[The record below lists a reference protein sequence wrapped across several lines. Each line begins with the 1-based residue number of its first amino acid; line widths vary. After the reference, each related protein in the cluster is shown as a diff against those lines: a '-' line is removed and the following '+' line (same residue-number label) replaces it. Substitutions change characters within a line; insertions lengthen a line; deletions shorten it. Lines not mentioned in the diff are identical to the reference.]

1 MLCIQLADVFLCVR
15 DLVEKGF
22 IITAIIVVV
31 IFVVIVVVTVVIVSS
46 HSLFLP
52 GISTFVPKVI
62 PTAVVSSCGLEYF
75 PFYLPYSKYSC
86 RFLLLSEILL
96 LAGRGLSC

>member
-15 DLVEKGF
+15 NLVEKGF
-22 IITAIIVVV
+22 IITAIIV
-31 IFVVIVVVTVVIVSS
+31 VVIVSS

-75 PFYLPYSKYSC
+75 PFYVPYSKYSC

>member
-15 DLVEKGF
+15 NLVEKGF

-31 IFVVIVVVTVVIVSS
+31 FVSS

-75 PFYLPYSKYSC
+75 PFYVPYSKYSC